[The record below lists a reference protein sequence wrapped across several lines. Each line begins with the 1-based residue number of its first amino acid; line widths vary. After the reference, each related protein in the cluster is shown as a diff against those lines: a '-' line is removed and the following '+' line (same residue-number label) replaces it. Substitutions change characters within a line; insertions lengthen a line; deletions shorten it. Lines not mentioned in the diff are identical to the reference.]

1 MAVSGIPNDL
11 GVPGMK
17 WVGAGM
23 LLYPTLF
30 LDPDVSWDATTEGLI
45 ASP

>member
-11 GVPGMK
+11 GVPSMK

-23 LLYPTLF
+23 LLYPTLL
-30 LDPDVSWDATTEGLI
+30 LDPDVSWDVRAH
-45 ASP
+45 S